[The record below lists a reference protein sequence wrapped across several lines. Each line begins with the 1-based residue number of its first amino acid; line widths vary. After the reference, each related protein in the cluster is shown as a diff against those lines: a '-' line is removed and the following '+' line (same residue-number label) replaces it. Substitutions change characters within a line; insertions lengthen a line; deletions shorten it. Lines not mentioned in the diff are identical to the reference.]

1 MDYVKALSD
10 LIAIDTTVPPGS
22 NYRASLEY
30 LVPYFIET
38 GCTIEIIDV
47 PAEHCEGRCDRVA
60 LICHRKTS
68 GKPHLIFYGH
78 VDVVPAHGWPAFEPR
93 IESGKMFGR
102 GSADMKGGIIG
113 LLIGL
118 NQIKGQLLNYDIS
131 VMITT
136 DEELSQSGQIRYLKQ
151 YVEPVKNSIVW
162 SLDSNT
168 GGVAVAGLG
177 ALQMDIKVKGKSVHS
192 GLSHLGVNAVEQ
204 AVKIMDA
211 LLELK
216 SRVTLKKS
224 AIPAHPDTGLKF
236 MEPRLNINMV
246 HGGLKSNIVPD
257 ECVVTVDRRLIPEE
271 NLEEADRE
279 IRELLGRFKDIDWEI
294 SYGLRVPTVPPAGG
308 PAVERLEQLIKD
320 VTGSS
325 GQFGEMGSGDMGIIV
340 HDEWGGEDFGLGVI
354 RTECNIHGKNEF
366 VYLKDVEDLGKIVA
380 RYLTE

>member
-1 MDYVKALSD
+1 MDYVKTLSD

-22 NYRASLEY
+22 NYRAALEY
-30 LVPYFIET
+30 LVPYFKDA
-38 GCTIEIIDV
+38 GCTTEIIDV

-60 LICHRKTS
+60 LICHRKS
-68 GKPHLIFYGH
+68 PGKPRLIFYGH
-78 VDVVPAHGWPAFEPR
+78 VDVVPAQGWLAFEPR
-93 IESGKMFGR
+93 IEGGKLFGR

-118 NQIKGQLLNYDIS
+118 NQVKNRHLNYDIS

-151 YVEPVKNSIVW
+151 YVEPVKGSIIW

-177 ALQMDIKVKGKSVHS
+177 ALQMDIRIKGKSVHS

-204 AVKIMDA
+204 AVKIMNA

-216 SRVTLKKS
+216 SRVKLKKS
-224 AIPAHPDTGLKF
+224 AIPAHPDTGLKY

-271 NLEEADRE
+271 NLDEADRE
-279 IRELLGRFKDIDWEI
+279 IRELLSRFKDIDWEI
-294 SYGLRVPTVPPAGG
+294 SYGLRVPTVPLASG
-308 PAVERLEQLIKD
+308 PAVDHLERLIKD

-340 HDEWGGEDFGLGVI
+340 HDEWGGEDLGLGVI
-354 RTECNIHGKNEF
+354 RTENNIHGKNEF
-366 VYLKDVEDLGKIVA
+366 VYLKDIEDLGKIVA